1 MLWYEIT
8 CSKIQPSFT
17 YKYRFGNLVGGFSGM
32 FREELSGILPKKLCG
47 VTREEIIRDAIRC
60 RIKLINETILLKS
73 FTITSKEE

>member
-1 MLWYEIT
+1 
-8 CSKIQPSFT
+8 
-17 YKYRFGNLVGGFSGM
+17 M